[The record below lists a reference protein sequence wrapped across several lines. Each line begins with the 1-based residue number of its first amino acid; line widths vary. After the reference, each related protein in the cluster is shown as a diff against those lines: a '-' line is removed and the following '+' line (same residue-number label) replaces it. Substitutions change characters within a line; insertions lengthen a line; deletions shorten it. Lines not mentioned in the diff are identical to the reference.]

1 MAMQAT
7 RMRELETDVQ
17 TLVRALETRAEELR
31 VSSGGDVRQGLL
43 YQVQSSIPP
52 LHVVTTAPLP

>member
-1 MAMQAT
+1 
-7 RMRELETDVQ
+7 MRELETDVQ